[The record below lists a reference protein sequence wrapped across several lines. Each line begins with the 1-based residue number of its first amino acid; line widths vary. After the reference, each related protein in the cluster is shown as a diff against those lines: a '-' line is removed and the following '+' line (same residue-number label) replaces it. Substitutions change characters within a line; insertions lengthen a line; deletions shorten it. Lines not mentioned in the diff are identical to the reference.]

1 MGTTMK
7 NARTAES
14 EKRGRQR
21 GVTLIEVMISA
32 GFLSVALMGAALTM
46 ATGISSVLISQ
57 EQLLAKQKA
66 REAIESVFTVRNTQ
80 NLTFDQIQNVANG
93 GIFLDGFQQLRQA
106 GVDGIANTA
115 DDAAAN
121 VETLTTTGPDGLLG
135 TADDVLRTLT
145 TFQRSITLTDI
156 LLANNTVDPDVRQ
169 IQVEVR
175 YTLRGVWRTIMI
187 SSMISRF
194 S

>member
-1 MGTTMK
+1 MK
-7 NARTAES
+7 NTRTREA
-14 EKRGRQR
+14 EKRARQR
-21 GVTLIEVMISA
+21 GVTLIEVMISV

-57 EQLLAKQKA
+57 EQLLGKQKA
-66 REAIESVFTVRNTQ
+66 REAIESVFTSRNTQ
-80 NLTFDQIQNVANG
+80 NVTFDQIRNVADG
-93 GIFLDGFQQLRQA
+93 GIFLDGLQQLRQM

-121 VETLTTTGPDGLLG
+121 VETLTTTGPDGQLG
-135 TADDVLRTLT
+135 TADDVVRTLT
-145 TFQRSITLTDI
+145 TFQRSVTITDVLM
-156 LLANNTVDPDVRQ
+156 ANNTVDPDVRQ
-169 IQVEVR
+169 IQVLVQ
-175 YTLRGVWRTIMI
+175 YTFRGVQRTITI

>member
-1 MGTTMK
+1 MK
-7 NARTAES
+7 IARTAES
-14 EKRGRQR
+14 EKRARQR
-21 GVTLIEVMISA
+21 GVTLIEVMIAA

-46 ATGISSVLISQ
+46 ATGISSVYISQ

-66 REAIESVFTVRNTQ
+66 REAIESVFTSRNTQ
-80 NLTFDQIQNVANG
+80 NVTFDQIQNVANG
-93 GIFLDGFQQLRQA
+93 GIFLDGFQQLRQT

-121 VETLTTTGPDGLLG
+121 LETLTTTGPDGQLG
-135 TADDVLRTLT
+135 TGDDVVRTLT
-145 TFQRSITLTDI
+145 SFERSVSITDVLM
-156 LLANNTVDPDVRQ
+156 ANNTVDPDIRQ
-169 IQVEVR
+169 IQVQVR
-175 YTLRGVWRTIMI
+175 FTFRGVGRTITI